1 MRFLFHIAWRYL
13 FAKKSHNVI
22 NIISTISAIGIALG
36 CMVLVV
42 ILSVY
47 NGFDNLIKSLYNSYS
62 PNYIIEAAKGKS
74 FTADEALIGK
84 IREQESTLAIAPLVQ
99 DNIFCT
105 YNGSQSVATL
115 CGVDS
120 LFLQRS
126 RLADYIVDGSFS
138 TGLGEINGAIVS
150 SKLAIT
156 LGIRCRF
163 TTPLMLYYPKM
174 RRDATAASTAA
185 SSTTATTTAT
195 PASTTAAAA
204 AAYGAAAGNMQ
215 ELLSILKAHP
225 SGTIQLEK
233 SFDNGLVYIG
243 IGRARQLL
251 QFKENEVSALY
262 LYGPAGREEEAPS
275 NSLTK
280 RLREALGKEFVVK
293 DRYMQNSTMYK
304 MMRSEKI
311 AVYLILLFVIIIV
324 SFNIFGSISLL
335 IIDKRGDIEILRSM
349 GAREPLIKRVFM
361 LQGFL
366 ISALGTLIG
375 TALGVGLS
383 LLQYHF
389 EIIKLPGNFIIDHY
403 PVEIVPQDLLYIVAG
418 VLAAGYL
425 ISRLPLRKEL

>member
-195 PASTTAAAA
+195 PASTAA

-243 IGRARQLL
+243 IERARQLL

-349 GAREPLIKRVFM
+349 GARESLIKRVFM

-366 ISALGTLIG
+366 ISTLGTLIG

-383 LLQYHF
+383 LLQYYF
-389 EIIKLPGNFIIDHY
+389 QIIKLPGNFIIDHY

>member
-1 MRFLFHIAWRYL
+1 M
-13 FAKKSHNVI
+13 I

-174 RRDATAASTAA
+174 RRSTAASTAA
-185 SSTTATTTAT
+185 STTTAT
-195 PASTTAAAA
+195 PASITAAAST
-204 AAYGAAAGNMQ
+204 AAAGNMQ

-225 SGTIQLEK
+225 SGIIQLEK

-243 IGRARQLL
+243 IERARQLL

-389 EIIKLPGNFIIDHY
+389 QIIKLPGNFIIDHY

>member
-174 RRDATAASTAA
+174 RSSTTAASTKASTAA
-185 SSTTATTTAT
+185 STTASTA
-195 PASTTAAAA
+195 ASTT
-204 AAYGAAAGNMQ
+204 AGNMQ

-243 IGRARQLL
+243 IERARQLL

>member
-174 RRDATAASTAA
+174 RRDATAASTKASTAA
-185 SSTTATTTAT
+185 SKAA
-195 PASTTAAAA
+195 TTAASTAA
-204 AAYGAAAGNMQ
+204 AAAGNMQ

-251 QFKENEVSALY
+251 QLKENEVSALY

>member
-174 RRDATAASTAA
+174 RRDATAASTK
-185 SSTTATTTAT
+185 
-195 PASTTAAAA
+195 ASTTASTTPATAASITA
-204 AAYGAAAGNMQ
+204 AAYGAAADNMQ

-243 IGRARQLL
+243 IERARQLL

-389 EIIKLPGNFIIDHY
+389 QIIKLPGNFIIDHY

>member
-174 RRDATAASTAA
+174 RRST
-185 SSTTATTTAT
+185 
-195 PASTTAAAA
+195 
-204 AAYGAAAGNMQ
+204 AAGNMQ

-243 IGRARQLL
+243 IERARQLL

-383 LLQYHF
+383 LLQYYF
-389 EIIKLPGNFIIDHY
+389 QIIKLPGNFIIDHY

>member
-1 MRFLFHIAWRYL
+1 M
-13 FAKKSHNVI
+13 I

-174 RRDATAASTAA
+174 RRNPAAASTK
-185 SSTTATTTAT
+185 
-195 PASTTAAAA
+195 ASTTASTT
-204 AAYGAAAGNMQ
+204 AGNMQ

-243 IGRARQLL
+243 IERARQLL

-349 GAREPLIKRVFM
+349 GARESLIKRVFM

>member
-1 MRFLFHIAWRYL
+1 M
-13 FAKKSHNVI
+13 I

-174 RRDATAASTAA
+174 RRNTAAS
-185 SSTTATTTAT
+185 
-195 PASTTAAAA
+195 
-204 AAYGAAAGNMQ
+204 NMQ

-243 IGRARQLL
+243 IERARQLL

-280 RLREALGKEFVVK
+280 RLREALGEEFVVK

-389 EIIKLPGNFIIDHY
+389 QIIKLPGNFIIDHY

>member
-1 MRFLFHIAWRYL
+1 M
-13 FAKKSHNVI
+13 I

-174 RRDATAASTAA
+174 RRNPAAASTAA
-185 SSTTATTTAT
+185 S
-195 PASTTAAAA
+195 TTAATAATAYAA
-204 AAYGAAAGNMQ
+204 ASNMQ

-280 RLREALGKEFVVK
+280 RLREALGKEFIVK

>member
-174 RRDATAASTAA
+174 R
-185 SSTTATTTAT
+185 SST
-195 PASTTAAAA
+195 
-204 AAYGAAAGNMQ
+204 AAGNMQ

-243 IGRARQLL
+243 IERARQLL

-366 ISALGTLIG
+366 ISTLGTLIG

-389 EIIKLPGNFIIDHY
+389 QIIKLPGNFIIDHY

>member
-126 RLADYIVDGSFS
+126 RLADYIVDGSFN

-174 RRDATAASTAA
+174 RRSTAA
-185 SSTTATTTAT
+185 S
-195 PASTTAAAA
+195 
-204 AAYGAAAGNMQ
+204 NMQ

-243 IGRARQLL
+243 IERARQLL

>member
-84 IREQESTLAIAPLVQ
+84 IREQENTLAIAPLVQ

-174 RRDATAASTAA
+174 RRSTAA
-185 SSTTATTTAT
+185 S
-195 PASTTAAAA
+195 
-204 AAYGAAAGNMQ
+204 NMQ
-215 ELLSILKAHP
+215 ELLSILKAHT

-243 IGRARQLL
+243 IERARQLL

-383 LLQYHF
+383 LLQYYF
-389 EIIKLPGNFIIDHY
+389 QIIKLPGNFIIDHY

>member
-126 RLADYIVDGSFS
+126 RLADYIVDGSFN

-174 RRDATAASTAA
+174 RRDATAASTKASTAA
-185 SSTTATTTAT
+185 STA
-195 PASTTAAAA
+195 ASTTASTTA
-204 AAYGAAAGNMQ
+204 GTTAGNMQ

-243 IGRARQLL
+243 IERARQLL

-349 GAREPLIKRVFM
+349 GARESLIKRVFM

-389 EIIKLPGNFIIDHY
+389 QIIKLPGNFIIDHY

>member
-1 MRFLFHIAWRYL
+1 M
-13 FAKKSHNVI
+13 I

-174 RRDATAASTAA
+174 RRNPAASTTASTAA
-185 SSTTATTTAT
+185 STTTAT
-195 PASTTAAAA
+195 PASITAA
-204 AAYGAAAGNMQ
+204 AAAGNMQ

-243 IGRARQLL
+243 IERARQLL

>member
-174 RRDATAASTAA
+174 RRNPAAS
-185 SSTTATTTAT
+185 
-195 PASTTAAAA
+195 
-204 AAYGAAAGNMQ
+204 NMQ

-389 EIIKLPGNFIIDHY
+389 QIIKLPGNFIIDHY

>member
-1 MRFLFHIAWRYL
+1 M
-13 FAKKSHNVI
+13 I
-22 NIISTISAIGIALG
+22 NIISTISAIGISLG

-174 RRDATAASTAA
+174 RRN
-185 SSTTATTTAT
+185 
-195 PASTTAAAA
+195 P
-204 AAYGAAAGNMQ
+204 AAGNMQ

-243 IGRARQLL
+243 IERARQLL

-349 GAREPLIKRVFM
+349 GARESLIKRVFM

-389 EIIKLPGNFIIDHY
+389 QIIKLPGNFIIDHY

>member
-174 RRDATAASTAA
+174 RRSTAA
-185 SSTTATTTAT
+185 S
-195 PASTTAAAA
+195 
-204 AAYGAAAGNMQ
+204 NMQ

-243 IGRARQLL
+243 IERARQLL

-383 LLQYHF
+383 LLQYYF
-389 EIIKLPGNFIIDHY
+389 QIIKLPGNFIIDHY

>member
-174 RRDATAASTAA
+174 RRSTAA
-185 SSTTATTTAT
+185 S
-195 PASTTAAAA
+195 
-204 AAYGAAAGNMQ
+204 NMQ

-389 EIIKLPGNFIIDHY
+389 QIIKLPGNFIIDHY

>member
-1 MRFLFHIAWRYL
+1 M
-13 FAKKSHNVI
+13 I
-22 NIISTISAIGIALG
+22 NIISTISSIGIALG

-126 RLADYIVDGSFS
+126 RLADYIVDGSFN

-174 RRDATAASTAA
+174 RRSTAA
-185 SSTTATTTAT
+185 S
-195 PASTTAAAA
+195 
-204 AAYGAAAGNMQ
+204 NMQ

-243 IGRARQLL
+243 IERARQLL

-280 RLREALGKEFVVK
+280 RLREALGEEFVVK

-366 ISALGTLIG
+366 ISTLGTLIG

-389 EIIKLPGNFIIDHY
+389 QIIKLPGNFIIDHY

>member
-174 RRDATAASTAA
+174 RRSTTASKAATTAAST
-185 SSTTATTTAT
+185 
-195 PASTTAAAA
+195 AA

-243 IGRARQLL
+243 IERARQLL

-280 RLREALGKEFVVK
+280 RLREALGKEFIVK

-389 EIIKLPGNFIIDHY
+389 QIIKLPGNFIIDHY

>member
-174 RRDATAASTAA
+174 RRDATAASTK
-185 SSTTATTTAT
+185 
-195 PASTTAAAA
+195 ASTTASTTPATAASITA
-204 AAYGAAAGNMQ
+204 AAYGAAADNMQ

-243 IGRARQLL
+243 IERARQLL

>member
-138 TGLGEINGAIVS
+138 TGLGEINGTIVS

-174 RRDATAASTAA
+174 RR
-185 SSTTATTTAT
+185 
-195 PASTTAAAA
+195 TAAAS
-204 AAYGAAAGNMQ
+204 NMQ

-243 IGRARQLL
+243 IERARQLL

-389 EIIKLPGNFIIDHY
+389 QIIKLPGNFIIDHY

>member
-22 NIISTISAIGIALG
+22 NIISTISAIGISLG

-174 RRDATAASTAA
+174 RRN
-185 SSTTATTTAT
+185 
-195 PASTTAAAA
+195 P
-204 AAYGAAAGNMQ
+204 AAGNMQ

-349 GAREPLIKRVFM
+349 GARESLIKRVFM

-389 EIIKLPGNFIIDHY
+389 QIIKLPGNFIIDHY

>member
-185 SSTTATTTAT
+185 SSTTAT
-195 PASTTAAAA
+195 PASITAAASTA
-204 AAYGAAAGNMQ
+204 ASNMQ
-215 ELLSILKAHP
+215 DLLSILKAHP

-243 IGRARQLL
+243 IERARQLL

-403 PVEIVPQDLLYIVAG
+403 PVEIVPQDLLYIVVG

>member
-174 RRDATAASTAA
+174 RRNPTAASTKASTAASTAA
-185 SSTTATTTAT
+185 S
-195 PASTTAAAA
+195 TTAATAA
-204 AAYGAAAGNMQ
+204 TAYAAAGNMQ

-243 IGRARQLL
+243 IERARQLL

-389 EIIKLPGNFIIDHY
+389 QIIKLPGNFIIDHY

>member
-163 TTPLMLYYPKM
+163 TTPLMLYYPRM
-174 RRDATAASTAA
+174 RRNPTAASTKASTAASTAA
-185 SSTTATTTAT
+185 S
-195 PASTTAAAA
+195 TTAATAA
-204 AAYGAAAGNMQ
+204 TAYAAAGNMQ

-243 IGRARQLL
+243 IERARQLL

-349 GAREPLIKRVFM
+349 GAREPLIKRIFM

-389 EIIKLPGNFIIDHY
+389 QIIKLPGNFIIDHY

>member
-185 SSTTATTTAT
+185 S
-195 PASTTAAAA
+195 TAAATAASITA
-204 AAYGAAAGNMQ
+204 AASTAAGNMQ

>member
-174 RRDATAASTAA
+174 RRDATAAS
-185 SSTTATTTAT
+185 
-195 PASTTAAAA
+195 
-204 AAYGAAAGNMQ
+204 NMQ

-243 IGRARQLL
+243 IERARQLL

>member
-174 RRDATAASTAA
+174 RRNPTAASTKASTAA
-185 SSTTATTTAT
+185 ST
-195 PASTTAAAA
+195 AA

-233 SFDNGLVYIG
+233 SFDNGLIYIG

-389 EIIKLPGNFIIDHY
+389 QIIKLPGNFIIDHY

>member
-150 SKLAIT
+150 SKLAIM

-174 RRDATAASTAA
+174 RRST
-185 SSTTATTTAT
+185 
-195 PASTTAAAA
+195 
-204 AAYGAAAGNMQ
+204 AAGNMQ

>member
-150 SKLAIT
+150 SKLAIM

-174 RRDATAASTAA
+174 RRNPAAASTK
-185 SSTTATTTAT
+185 
-195 PASTTAAAA
+195 ASTTASTT
-204 AAYGAAAGNMQ
+204 AGNMQ

-243 IGRARQLL
+243 IERARQLL

>member
-1 MRFLFHIAWRYL
+1 M
-13 FAKKSHNVI
+13 I

-174 RRDATAASTAA
+174 RRNPTAASTTASTAA
-185 SSTTATTTAT
+185 ST
-195 PASTTAAAA
+195 AA

-215 ELLSILKAHP
+215 DLLSILKAHP

-243 IGRARQLL
+243 IERARQLL

-349 GAREPLIKRVFM
+349 GARESLIKRVFM

>member
-174 RRDATAASTAA
+174 RRDATAASTKA
-185 SSTTATTTAT
+185 STA
-195 PASTTAAAA
+195 ASTTASTAASTT
-204 AAYGAAAGNMQ
+204 AGNMQ

-243 IGRARQLL
+243 IERARQLL

>member
-1 MRFLFHIAWRYL
+1 M
-13 FAKKSHNVI
+13 I

-185 SSTTATTTAT
+185 SSTTAT
-195 PASTTAAAA
+195 PASITA
-204 AAYGAAAGNMQ
+204 AAYGTAAGNMQ

-243 IGRARQLL
+243 IERARQLL

>member
-1 MRFLFHIAWRYL
+1 M
-13 FAKKSHNVI
+13 I

-174 RRDATAASTAA
+174 R
-185 SSTTATTTAT
+185 SST
-195 PASTTAAAA
+195 
-204 AAYGAAAGNMQ
+204 AAGNMQ

>member
-1 MRFLFHIAWRYL
+1 M
-13 FAKKSHNVI
+13 I

-163 TTPLMLYYPKM
+163 TTPLMLYYPRM
-174 RRDATAASTAA
+174 RRNPTAASTKASTAASTAA
-185 SSTTATTTAT
+185 S
-195 PASTTAAAA
+195 TTAATAA
-204 AAYGAAAGNMQ
+204 TAYAAAGNIQ

-243 IGRARQLL
+243 IERARQLL

-366 ISALGTLIG
+366 ISTLGTLIG

-389 EIIKLPGNFIIDHY
+389 QIIKLPGNFIIDHY

>member
-1 MRFLFHIAWRYL
+1 M
-13 FAKKSHNVI
+13 I

-163 TTPLMLYYPKM
+163 TTPLMLYYPRM
-174 RRDATAASTAA
+174 RRNPTAASTKASTAA
-185 SSTTATTTAT
+185 STKASTA
-195 PASTTAAAA
+195 ASTTA

-243 IGRARQLL
+243 IERARQLL

>member
-174 RRDATAASTAA
+174 RRSTAA
-185 SSTTATTTAT
+185 AV
-195 PASTTAAAA
+195 
-204 AAYGAAAGNMQ
+204 AGNMQ

-243 IGRARQLL
+243 IERARQLL

>member
-1 MRFLFHIAWRYL
+1 M
-13 FAKKSHNVI
+13 I

-174 RRDATAASTAA
+174 RRDATAASTK
-185 SSTTATTTAT
+185 
-195 PASTTAAAA
+195 ASTTASTTPATAASITA
-204 AAYGAAAGNMQ
+204 AAYGAAADNMQ